1 MRSRLTALLI
11 GTAFTLILA
20 TPAQAASGTWDR
32 AWGAD
37 VVNGGGT
44 GFEICTVAA
53 SCQAGTLASGEGGD
67 LDTPWGAATDAAGNV
82 YVADSYPHNR
92 IQKFDSSGNFLR
104 TWGTDVVL
112 TGPDDTV
119 GGDFE
124 ICVAANGD
132 VCKAAAA
139 NTGLGGD
146 LRSPVGVAVD
156 GADNVYVADAD
167 NHRIQKFTSSGAFLR
182 TWGEDVVASGPDNT
196 GTGAEI
202 CINGTGD
209 ICQRA
214 GEGGGAGAVAYP
226 NGVAVDGSGNVY
238 SADDEN
244 GRIDKFTSDGVF
256 QRAWGKDVDTTGS
269 ADDTGT
275 GFEICSPVD
284 GDTCQ
289 AGDFSGGAAGEF
301 ASVRGIGTD
310 GLGNVYVA
318 DDLNNRIQKF
328 ASDGTFQRTWG
339 KDVSATGTG
348 SAGTGAEICVG
359 GVNTCKAG
367 TSGAAAGELNEP
379 FGVAIDQAG
388 NVYVADRFNNRIGK
402 FDTSGNFQRTWGED
416 VAAAGPGNT
425 GTGFE
430 ICIPTA
436 GDTCKIG
443 TQVGT
448 SLGGELGLPPGVAT
462 DAAGDVY
469 VADADNN
476 RIQKFADPQPAG
488 GGGGAPVPPSAA
500 ATGRRA
506 AALKKCKKKH
516 GRARAK
522 CKKKAKK
529 LPV

>member
-11 GTAFTLILA
+11 AMGFALILA
-20 TPAQAASGTWDR
+20 APAQAASGTWDR
-32 AWGAD
+32 AWGND

-53 SCQAGTLASGEGGD
+53 TCQAGSLAAGEGGD
-67 LDTPWGAATDAAGNV
+67 LSVPWGVATDAAGDV
-82 YVADSYPHNR
+82 YVADPFPHNR

-104 TWGTDVVL
+104 AWGTDVVL

-119 GGDFE
+119 GGGFE

-156 GADNVYVADAD
+156 GAGDVYVADAD

-202 CINGTGD
+202 CISGTGD

-226 NGVAVDGSGNVY
+226 NGVAVDGAGNVY

-244 GRIDKFTSDGVF
+244 LRIDKFTSNGAF

-269 ADDTGT
+269 PDNTGT
-275 GFEICSPVD
+275 GFEICSPMD
-284 GDTCQ
+284 GDACQ
-289 AGDFSGGAAGEF
+289 AGDDTGGAGGEF
-301 ASVRGIGTD
+301 ASVRGVGTD
-310 GLGNVYVA
+310 GAGNVYAA

-328 ASDGTFQRTWG
+328 ASDGTFERTWG
-339 KDVSATGTG
+339 KDVSATGAG
-348 SAGTGAEICVG
+348 SAGTGAEICVA
-359 GVNTCKAG
+359 GVNSCKAG
-367 TSGAAAGELNEP
+367 ASGAAAGELNEP
-379 FGVAIDQAG
+379 FGVASDNTG

-402 FDTSGNFQRTWGED
+402 FDTLGNFQRTWGED

-430 ICIPTA
+430 ICAPTA
-436 GDTCKIG
+436 GDACKIG
-443 TQVGT
+443 TQVGV
-448 SLGGELGLPPGVAT
+448 SLGGELGLPPGVGT

-476 RIQKFADPQPAG
+476 RIQKFADPQPTG
-488 GGGGAPVPPSAA
+488 GGGGAPVPPSTA

-516 GRARAK
+516 RRARAK